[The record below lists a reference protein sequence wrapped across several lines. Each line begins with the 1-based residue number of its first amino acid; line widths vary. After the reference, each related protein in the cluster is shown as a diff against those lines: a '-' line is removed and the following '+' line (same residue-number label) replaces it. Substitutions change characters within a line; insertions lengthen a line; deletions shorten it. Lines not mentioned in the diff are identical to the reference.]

1 MRALAEVLGKGT
13 FGMVYI
19 FMMESC
25 VMVAMSRSSAAIGSV
40 QDYFSKEEK
49 LLVTWWQLHF
59 SSIFYW
65 PSSSGIGAASCS
77 DALKFSY
84 GTDWAAEGIDA
95 RCLKIDLGTENCTRC
110 GRPYQLPLTKKLAVL
125 LHLKITFAV

>member
-1 MRALAEVLGKGT
+1 LRALAEVLGKGA

-25 VMVAMSRSSAAIGSV
+25 VVVAMSRSSAAIGSV
-40 QDYFSKEEK
+40 QHEMVLHLRAYYFSKEEK

-59 SSIFYW
+59 SLIFYW

-77 DALKFSY
+77 DALKFFY
-84 GTDWAAEGIDA
+84 GTDWAAESIDA
-95 RCLKIDLGTENCTRC
+95 RCLKIDLGTENCTR
-110 GRPYQLPLTKKLAVL
+110 
-125 LHLKITFAV
+125 